1 MYDKKILIFSN
12 LNNSHNAVF
21 KSLPLNET
29 IPFICW
35 LKLKL
40 RKFRTAKS
48 WQTENKDNV
57 DF

>member
-1 MYDKKILIFSN
+1 MIKKSFLIFLN
-12 LNNSHNAVF
+12 LNNNQNAVIKF
-21 KSLPLNET
+21 LPLNET

-48 WQTENKDNV
+48 
-57 DF
+57 

>member
-1 MYDKKILIFSN
+1 MYDKKIILIFSN
-12 LNNSHNAVF
+12 LKKSHNAVF
-21 KSLPLNET
+21 KSLPVNET

-48 WQTENKDNV
+48 
-57 DF
+57 